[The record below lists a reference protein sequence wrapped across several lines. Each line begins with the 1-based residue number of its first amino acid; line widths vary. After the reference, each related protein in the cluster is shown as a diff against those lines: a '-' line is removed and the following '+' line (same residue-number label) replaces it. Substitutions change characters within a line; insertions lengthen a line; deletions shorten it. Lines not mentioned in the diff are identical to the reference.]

1 MSHSRGSPRPDLD
14 TAFKAFGAIG
24 ILMSV
29 ALTVG
34 VLALT
39 DPFGEYV
46 AVSPA
51 LYGSLLSVALLA
63 AVGYA
68 THALRRR

>member
-14 TAFKAFGAIG
+14 RAFKTFGAIG
-24 ILMSV
+24 ILISV

-51 LYGSLLSVALLA
+51 LYGSLLSVALLT

>member
-1 MSHSRGSPRPDLD
+1 MSHSRGSPRLDLD

-24 ILMSV
+24 IAISV
-29 ALTVG
+29 ALVVL

-39 DPFGEYV
+39 NPFGGYV
-46 AVSPA
+46 DVSPA
-51 LYGSLLSVALLA
+51 VYGSLLSAGLLA

-68 THALRRR
+68 TYALRRR